1 VPFNAPAQGLRYYCT
16 THGNA
21 MGNSITTSSNSASLF
36 VTGPATFTM
45 NSVLGTFAQTLP
57 TVTGPATFTIGS
69 TTASAIL
76 NATSATGVIFPFE
89 DFADQFSRNRT
100 VVIRPVNTHNVV
112 YITN

>member
-1 VPFNAPAQGLRYYCT
+1 
-16 THGNA
+16 

-76 NATSATGVIFPFE
+76 NSTSAEGIVFPFQ
-89 DFADQFSRNRT
+89 DFADNFSRQRT
-100 VVIRPVNTHNVV
+100 VVIRPINQHRVV
-112 YITN
+112 YITS